1 MISGLRWD
9 NGEYDFV
16 KVMKLINTLT
26 DNVSIKAFDIFVLN
40 LQTKINPIFLTLSK
54 FCFPKLLAIH

>member
-1 MISGLRWD
+1 MISGMRWA

-26 DNVSIKAFDIFVLN
+26 DNVSVKAFDIFVLN
-40 LQTKINPIFLTLSK
+40 LQTKINPILLTSSK
-54 FCFPKLLAIH
+54 FCFSKLLAIH

>member
-1 MISGLRWD
+1 MTSAMRWA

-26 DNVSIKAFDIFVLN
+26 DNVSVKAFDIFVLN
-40 LQTKINPIFLTLSK
+40 LQTKINPAFLTLSK
-54 FCFPKLLAIH
+54 FCFSKLLAIH